1 MIWGQKAARK
11 LRTLALAEDQK
22 VWFAE
27 LTWYLTTIFNSRE
40 SDAFFRLQWVPGT
53 YVVQTYMQENTHVP
67 NVKNNNSGLGSM

>member
-27 LTWYLTTIFNSRE
+27 PTWHLTTIFNSRE
-40 SDAFFRLQWVPGT
+40 SDAFFLLQ
-53 YVVQTYMQENTHVP
+53 
-67 NVKNNNSGLGSM
+67 